1 MYCMTIPQP
10 ILLKSHTGLLA
21 QSAERRANNA
31 NVMSSIL
38 IQTKFFFFT
47 SCSLFCCLRRASVKD
62 PKIRGWVQVNKISF
76 ERGQVIDPK
85 LVCKYV
91 IPCPIRTL
99 L

>member
-38 IQTKFFFFT
+38 IQTKFFFLHHALCF
-47 SCSLFCCLRRASVKD
+47 V
-62 PKIRGWVQVNKISF
+62 VYV
-76 ERGQVIDPK
+76 GQV
-85 LVCKYV
+85 
-91 IPCPIRTL
+91 
-99 L
+99 